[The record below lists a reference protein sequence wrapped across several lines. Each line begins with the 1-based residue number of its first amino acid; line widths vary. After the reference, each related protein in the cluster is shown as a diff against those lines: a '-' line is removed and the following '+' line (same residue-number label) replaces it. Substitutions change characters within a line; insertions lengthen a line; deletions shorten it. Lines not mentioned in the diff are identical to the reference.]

1 MYYKR
6 VAAVTKKFERGDYM
20 RKLIRTQYLPNLKSI
35 ALLIDSINLH
45 DILYTLMFNAG
56 IVSLCNGVFVEQG
69 ELILK
74 KTQKMCYTLVTL
86 DGKTVCCLNFAGDGY
101 KKTVEEISRELR
113 KNKISLD
120 YFFVNSLGIAGTL
133 IDAKTQKVICS
144 FNSKF

>member
-6 VAAVTKKFERGDYM
+6 VAAVTKKFEGGDYM
-20 RKLIRTQYLPNLKSI
+20 SKLIRTQYLPNLKSS
-35 ALLIDSINLH
+35 ALLIVSINLH

-74 KTQKMCYTLVTL
+74 KTQKMRYTMITL

-113 KNKISLD
+113 KNKIFAD

-133 IDAKTQKVICS
+133 IDAMTQKVICN